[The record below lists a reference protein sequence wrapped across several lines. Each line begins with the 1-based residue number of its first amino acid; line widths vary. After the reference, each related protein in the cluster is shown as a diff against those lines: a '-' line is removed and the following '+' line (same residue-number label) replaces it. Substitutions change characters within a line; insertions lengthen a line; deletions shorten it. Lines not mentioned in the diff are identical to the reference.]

1 MEEVESPKPERSA
14 AQAEPLGHHI
24 ELAKSGRASC
34 RSCSKPIAKG
44 ERRFGEEMPNPY
56 GDAGSV
62 SYRWHHLLCAA
73 KERPSQ
79 LKQALARDEADFP
92 GREEALAALAAW
104 EDQQKAK
111 HKPTGLPYA
120 EHAPNERARC
130 RQCREPIAKG
140 TLRVAVERPLEQR
153 SFGTSNVGYLHAEC
167 ASAYRHGV
175 PEIAALRAH
184 STGLAA
190 EELDALERMLRA
202 GPPATTPPSTPP
214 TPPPAD

>member
-1 MEEVESPKPERSA
+1 MADEESPRVAESA
-14 AQAEPLGHHI
+14 ARAEPQGHHI
-24 ELAKSGRASC
+24 EIAKSGRASC

-56 GDAGSV
+56 GDTGSV

-92 GREEALAALAAW
+92 GREEVLLALAAW

-130 RQCREPIAKG
+130 RHCREPIAKG
-140 TLRVAVERPLEQR
+140 ALRIAVERPVEQR
-153 SFGTSNVGYLHAEC
+153 SFGTSNVGYLHAGC
-167 ASAYRHGV
+167 ASSYRHGV
-175 PEIAALRAH
+175 PEMAALRAH
-184 STGLAA
+184 STGLGAD
-190 EELDALERMLRA
+190 ELDALERTLRE
-202 GPPATTPPSTPP
+202 GPPP
-214 TPPPAD
+214 TAE